1 MKAVGEPDAG
11 NLPVRLDERL
21 MGNAI
26 SLLYQAACTRTN
38 FRYADACRERMYNNI
53 ELSVGWDFEPEHH

>member
-26 SLLYQAACTRTN
+26 SLLYQAACTRAN
-38 FRYADACRERMYNNI
+38 FRYADACREN
-53 ELSVGWDFEPEHH
+53 VK